1 MPNFFNPYQ
10 YPQYGYPMQNQQVQN
25 VQPQTQQ
32 QIQSGGFLP
41 APNEEYARN
50 YPVALGNSV
59 TFKDES
65 APYIYTKT
73 MGFSQLDSP
82 TFDKYRLV
90 KEEPKSAQNEPLK
103 EEADKTYYDELK
115 AELEETK
122 RDLEDAKREI
132 RDLKRR
138 VESLIDRSKPK
149 FKKEEGNDTN

>member
-32 QIQSGGFLP
+32 QIQSGGFLQV
-41 APNEEYARN
+41 PNEEYARN

-73 MGFSQLDSP
+73 MGFSQLDNP

-90 KEEPKSAQNEPLK
+90 KEEPKSVQSELPK
-103 EEADKTYYDELK
+103 EETDKISYDELK
-115 AELEETK
+115 AEIEVT
-122 RDLEDAKREI
+122 KREI
-132 RDLKRR
+132 RDIRKR
-138 VESLIDRSKPK
+138 VENLTDRSKPK
-149 FKKEEGNDTN
+149 FKKEEGDDTN

>member
-32 QIQSGGFLP
+32 QIQSGGFLQV
-41 APNEEYARN
+41 PNEEYARN

-73 MGFSQLDSP
+73 MGFSQLDNP

-90 KEEPKSAQNEPLK
+90 KEESKSSQNEPLK
-103 EEADKTYYDELK
+103 EDTDKMSYDELK
-115 AELEETK
+115 AQI
-122 RDLEDAKREI
+122 EDAKREI
-132 RDLKRR
+132 RDIRRR
-138 VESLIDRSKPK
+138 VENLADRSNPK
-149 FKKEEGNDTN
+149 YKKEEGNDPK

>member
-25 VQPQTQQ
+25 VQPQPQQ
-32 QIQSGGFLP
+32 QIQSGGFMQV
-41 APNEEYARN
+41 PNEEYARN

-73 MGFSQLDSP
+73 MGFSQLDNP

-90 KEEPKSAQNEPLK
+90 KVEPKSAKSEPPK
-103 EEADKTYYDELK
+103 EEAEKITYDELK
-115 AELEETK
+115 AEIEDTK
-122 RDLEDAKREI
+122 REVREI
-132 RDLKRR
+132 RRR
-138 VESLIDRSKPK
+138 VETLNDRSKQK
-149 FKKEEGNDTN
+149 LKKEDGNDTN